1 MVNAWRAR
9 RRSEL
14 RAISNTEPARLI
26 ALYRFVTGMVVS
38 TEPPRWTSFTTMIE
52 TILERDAQLR
62 IPECR
67 SDNQGNFPQGRS

>member
-1 MVNAWRAR
+1 VVDAWLAR
-9 RRSEL
+9 RRNEL

-38 TEPPRWTSFTTMIE
+38 TEPPRCTSFTTMIE
-52 TILERDAQLR
+52 TILDRAAQFR
-62 IPECR
+62 VPECR